1 MTEMERN
8 NKIAMMT
15 HGINVG
21 IMAAFLILQ
30 AVAGELSIIYVGIL
44 CLIGFAPVIAEVVF
58 WKIDHNTDMIK
69 HFLAIGFAIFYSIII
84 FTSYR

>member
-30 AVAGELSIIYVGIL
+30 AVAGELSRNLMSDRFCTGDSRSCVL
-44 CLIGFAPVIAEVVF
+44 ENRP
-58 WKIDHNTDMIK
+58 
-69 HFLAIGFAIFYSIII
+69 
-84 FTSYR
+84 

>member
-30 AVAGELSIIYVGIL
+30 AVAGELSIIYV
-44 CLIGFAPVIAEVVF
+44 AV
-58 WKIDHNTDMIK
+58 
-69 HFLAIGFAIFYSIII
+69 
-84 FTSYR
+84 SYTHLDVYKRQLQISR